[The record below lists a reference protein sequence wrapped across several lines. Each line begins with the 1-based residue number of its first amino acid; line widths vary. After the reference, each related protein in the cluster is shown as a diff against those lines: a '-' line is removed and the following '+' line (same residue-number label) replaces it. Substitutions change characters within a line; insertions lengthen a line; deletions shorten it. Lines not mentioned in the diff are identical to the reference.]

1 MSPAEDSLRN
11 PLWAFKRKCGFRRR
25 PKACPQN
32 QKLRPAPAFANEDF
46 ALHFV
51 SDTDVTK
58 VLTFPILIAALEEAH
73 RRPKMEVLDAFLGS
87 ETGQYVIRSAVDPGR
102 YMASKMFTSFP
113 ANLAEGKMPAV
124 QAVCVLFDGTNGRPL
139 AAMDGTEITHWRTA
153 ADSAL
158 GAKLLAAPNPE
169 TLLVVGAG
177 EMSEWLVRGHR
188 TVRPSLQRVL
198 IWNRSP
204 ERASELA
211 GRLAADGVK
220 AETTADLDAATREAD
235 IITTCTR
242 SHAPLIK
249 GRNLRPGTHLDL
261 VGGYT
266 PRTREAD
273 DDAAKRSRVFVDRR
287 ESAFHGV
294 GDILQPIA
302 SGAISEK
309 DVLGDLYDLAGGR
322 VQGRTSPSDVT
333 FFKNAGGGH
342 LDLMTCE
349 AVFQQLGAKLG

>member
-1 MSPAEDSLRN
+1 MPVAH
-11 PLWAFKRKCGFRRR
+11 
-25 PKACPQN
+25 
-32 QKLRPAPAFANEDF
+32 EDF

-51 SDTDVTK
+51 SDTEVTK
-58 VLTFPILIAALEEAH
+58 VLTFPILIAALEDAH
-73 RRPKMEVLDAFLGS
+73 RRPKMEVLDAFLGD
-87 ETGQYVIRSAVDPGR
+87 EKGQYVIRSAVDPGR

-113 ANLAEGKMPAV
+113 ANLADGKMPAV

-139 AAMDGTEITHWRTA
+139 AAIDGTEITHWRTA

-158 GAKLLAAPNPE
+158 GTKLLAPPNPE
-169 TLLVVGAG
+169 TLLCVGAG
-177 EMSEWLVRGHR
+177 EMSEWLIRGHR
-188 TVRPSLQRVL
+188 TVRPSLRRVL

-204 ERASELA
+204 DRADHLA
-211 GRLAADGVK
+211 RRLATDGVK
-220 AETTADLDAATREAD
+220 TETVTDLDAATREAD

-242 SHAPLIK
+242 AHQPLIK

-266 PRTREAD
+266 PQTREAD
-273 DDAAKRSRVFVDRR
+273 DDAAKMSRVFVDMR

-309 DVLGDLYDLAGGR
+309 DVLGDHYDLASGR
-322 VQGRTSPSDVT
+322 VRGRTSPSDIT

-349 AVFQQLGAKLG
+349 AVFRQIGTKLG